1 MVTARRKGSCDLF
14 TLNIVF
20 ERDPFVIWQSGYF
33 ALRVTGTSF
42 LLDTQEYR
50 VFFSGAFIRLDVEN
64 LVQINFIGLAL
75 EQRNPMVTD
84 FSLDGKDNF
93 SNSIYCPISTVIPD
107 RAIP

>member
-1 MVTARRKGSCDLF
+1 MSRSIIDGKHGLKIKLLETEKNG
-14 TLNIVF
+14 VF
-20 ERDPFVIWQSGYF
+20 KLSAYVVDPVM
-33 ALRVTGTSF
+33 
-42 LLDTQEYR
+42 
-50 VFFSGAFIRLDVEN
+50 
-64 LVQINFIGLAL
+64 QINFIGLAL

>member
-1 MVTARRKGSCDLF
+1 MAVRILCFARHWDIFYAGYAR
-14 TLNIVF
+14 V
-20 ERDPFVIWQSGYF
+20 SGI
-33 ALRVTGTSF
+33 
-42 LLDTQEYR
+42 
-50 VFFSGAFIRLDVEN
+50 FSGAFIRLDVEN
-64 LVQINFIGLAL
+64 LVQINFVGLAL